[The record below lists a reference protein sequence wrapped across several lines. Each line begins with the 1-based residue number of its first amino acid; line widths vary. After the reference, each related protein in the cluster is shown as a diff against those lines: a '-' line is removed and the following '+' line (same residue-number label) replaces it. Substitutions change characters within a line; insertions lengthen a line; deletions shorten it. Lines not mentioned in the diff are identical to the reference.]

1 MDNFDE
7 KTAQISTETKC
18 KNCGALLKF
27 APGTTSL
34 KCEYC
39 GVQNE
44 ISSASDPVVIE
55 EIDFEKFL
63 SEQTDGAELQEVNT
77 VKCTSCGASTTLRPN
92 VSSDNCPFCD
102 TPLVISS
109 GSATK
114 LIKPKYLLPFKI
126 DSKKAKD
133 SFREWIS
140 GLWFAPNDL
149 KNYAD
154 RTDKINGMYLPYWTY
169 DSDTLS
175 QYIGERGVYYF
186 ETVTYETT
194 EDGETVTREREE
206 RRIMWYPATGSVNN
220 AFDDVLV
227 LASNSLPDGYTR
239 ALEPWDLEH
248 LSGFDEKFLSGFRT
262 ESYQLGIKDG
272 FEKAKQVMDA
282 SIRQTVLTDIGG
294 DEQRVISLQTNYS
307 NITFKHILLPI
318 WLSAYR
324 YSDKV
329 YHFMVN
335 GRTGAVQ
342 GERPYS
348 AVKIAL
354 AVIAAVAVIGLALYF
369 YSKGQAHAAPRF

>member
-1 MDNFDE
+1 MDTFDE
-7 KTAQISTETKC
+7 KTAEIKNESKC
-18 KNCGALLKF
+18 RDCGAILKF

-39 GVQNE
+39 GAQNE
-44 ISSASDPVVIE
+44 IASAAEPVVVE

-63 SEQTDGAELQEVNT
+63 SEQSGTAEMREVNT
-77 VKCTSCGASTTLRPN
+77 VKCTSCGASTTLKPD

-102 TPLVISS
+102 TPLVITS

-114 LIKPKYLLPFKI
+114 LIKPRYLLPFKI
-126 DSKKAKD
+126 DSKKARE
-133 SFREWIS
+133 SFKEWIA

-149 KNYAD
+149 KAYAD
-154 RTDKINGMYLPYWTY
+154 STDKINGMYLPYWTY
-169 DSDTLS
+169 DSNTSS
-175 QYIGERGVYYF
+175 QYMGERGVYYF

-206 RRIMWYPATGSVNN
+206 RRIMWYPVTGTVDQT
-220 AFDDVLV
+220 FDDVLV
-227 LASNSLPDGYTR
+227 LASNSLPDNYTR

-248 LSGFDEKFLSGFRT
+248 LSGFDEKFLSGFRS
-262 ESYQLGIKDG
+262 ESYQLGVKEG
-272 FEKAKQVMDA
+272 FSKAKTVMDNA
-282 SIRQTVLTDIGG
+282 IRQSVLADIGG
-294 DEQRVISLQTNYS
+294 DEQRVISLNTTYHD
-307 NITFKHILLPI
+307 ITFKHILLPI

-335 GRTGAVQ
+335 GRTGHVQ

-348 AVKIAL
+348 AIKIAL
-354 AVIAAVAVIGLALYF
+354 AVIAGIALLGVVLYF
-369 YSKGQAHAAPRF
+369 YSQSHHRGY